1 MIMKQ
6 IFFFLAFFSLLL
18 TASCKRSSTI
28 QDLPFAV
35 DSVGNQVLVITHADS
50 SFAAAAFYVHTPE
63 GWRLDRSGDAFVGKM
78 GVGKMREGDAR
89 TPLGY
94 LGILSAFGIQPNPG
108 TQIPYIDVTPT
119 MVGVDCEGE
128 YYNQIVDTALIKVE
142 VTGENM
148 HAIVP
153 EYNFGL
159 TTTYN
164 QACVPGFGSCLF
176 IHCKGSKPYT
186 GGCVALDEDFMKHV
200 LQVSDTTL
208 TIYIR

>member
-6 IFFFLAFFSLLL
+6 IFFFFALFCMLL

-28 QDLPFAV
+28 QDLPFAQ
-35 DSVGNQVLVITHADS
+35 DSVGNQVLVITHSDS
-50 SFAAAAFYVHTPE
+50 SFARADFYIHTPD
-63 GWRLDRSGDAFVGKM
+63 GWLLDRSADAFVGKM

-94 LGILSAFGIQPNPG
+94 LGILSAFGILPNPG
-108 TQIPYIDVTPT
+108 THIPYIDVTPT

-128 YYNQIVDTALIKVE
+128 YYNQIVDTAIVKVA

-148 HAIVP
+148 HALAP
-153 EYNFGL
+153 EYHYGL

-164 QACVPGFGSCLF
+164 QACEPGLGSCVF
-176 IHCKGSKPYT
+176 IHRKGNKSYT
-186 GGCVALDEDFMKHV
+186 GGCVALDEASMKHI
-200 LQVSDTTL
+200 LQVCDTTL
-208 TIYIR
+208 TIYIQ

>member
-6 IFFFLAFFSLLL
+6 IFFFFALFCMLL

-28 QDLPFAV
+28 QDLPFAQ
-35 DSVGNQVLVITHADS
+35 DSVGNQVLVITHSDS
-50 SFAAAAFYVHTPE
+50 SFARADFYIHTPD
-63 GWRLDRSGDAFVGKM
+63 GWQLDRSADAFVGKM

-94 LGILSAFGIQPNPG
+94 LGILSAFGILPNPG
-108 TQIPYIDVTPT
+108 THIPYIDVTPT

-128 YYNQIVDTALIKVE
+128 YYNQIVDTAIVKVA

-148 HAIVP
+148 HALAP
-153 EYNFGL
+153 EYHYGL

-164 QACVPGFGSCLF
+164 QACEPGLGSCVF
-176 IHCKGSKPYT
+176 IHCKGNKSYT
-186 GGCVALDEDFMKHV
+186 GGCVALDEAFMKHI
-200 LQVSDTTL
+200 LQVCDTTL